1 MLNSKKI
8 KCPVCKL
15 TSKFNFFSSGYQPTN
30 ENVLYKNRNSALN
43 SNIGEVKAY
52 YCTKCFYAFNSSF
65 DINLVDYGKN
75 YQYTL
80 PPTPTHK
87 NLQQKIINIALQKY
101 KIKNKIVLEIGC
113 GKGEFLKQ
121 LCIDG
126 NNIGYGFDTSYTG
139 RKCIKEPQLYFY
151 KSFFEPKNFRK
162 KVDFIFARQVL
173 EHLPDPSKLLEQM
186 VKNLKNFDSTIYIEV
201 PNLSWIIKN
210 VTIWDFYYEHCSY
223 LTIDF
228 FRKKFYELGLKNIH
242 TCYLYD
248 GQYIGIFANR
258 VNNSVKKKQ
267 NIKKNKFENKIN
279 IFKIKS
285 EKKLSKIKNFCIKM
299 TKEGNWAAWGGAAKG
314 VTFTNLFKNY
324 LNEDFF
330 LIDIN
335 PVRQNRYVPCTG
347 HKIISPKIINKYNP
361 HTILVMNSVYF
372 KEIKAYLKKKKFKT
386 KLFKI
391 EDF

>member
-15 TSKFNFFSSGYQPTN
+15 TSKFIFFSSGYQPTN
-30 ENVLYKNRNSALN
+30 ENVLYKNRNSALK
-43 SNIGEVKAY
+43 SNIGEVTAY

-65 DINLVDYGKN
+65 DIDLVDYGKN

-126 NNIGYGFDTSYTG
+126 NNTGYGFDTSYTG

-173 EHLPDPSKLLEQM
+173 EHLPNPSKLLEQM

-210 VTIWDFYYEHCSY
+210 VT
-223 LTIDF
+223 
-228 FRKKFYELGLKNIH
+228 
-242 TCYLYD
+242 
-248 GQYIGIFANR
+248 
-258 VNNSVKKKQ
+258 
-267 NIKKNKFENKIN
+267 
-279 IFKIKS
+279 
-285 EKKLSKIKNFCIKM
+285 
-299 TKEGNWAAWGGAAKG
+299 
-314 VTFTNLFKNY
+314 
-324 LNEDFF
+324 
-330 LIDIN
+330 
-335 PVRQNRYVPCTG
+335 
-347 HKIISPKIINKYNP
+347 
-361 HTILVMNSVYF
+361 
-372 KEIKAYLKKKKFKT
+372 
-386 KLFKI
+386 
-391 EDF
+391 